1 MATTT
6 AVGGRSEATPGDAS
20 HTAVSPLVTAPAPE
34 ARRPRVL
41 FTGAAFGAAA
51 SALVVLSTLAVYLQV
66 RGDLVESG
74 HTVLADNVVLPL
86 TPGGMGMVTLAMS
99 VVSVTWVVWALR
111 RDDRPHAYLALGL
124 TLLLGVAFV
133 NSTIYLYQQLAL
145 PLTASASGG
154 LLYIVTGTHLVM
166 VVVGLVFVSVMGFQ
180 SLGGQLT
187 GRDAEGMGAAALYW
201 YVTVAVYTAIYY
213 GIYITK

>member
-6 AVGGRSEATPGDAS
+6 L
-20 HTAVSPLVTAPAPE
+20 SPLAAAPPPP

-41 FTGAAFGAAA
+41 FTGAAFGAVA

-66 RGDLVESG
+66 RADFLASG
-74 HTVLADNVVLPL
+74 ATTLPDDTLLPL

-99 VVSVTWVVWALR
+99 VVSMMWAVWSLR

-133 NSTIYLYQQLAL
+133 NSTVYLYQQLNL
-145 PLTASASGG
+145 PLTASSTGG
-154 LLYIVTGTHLVM
+154 LIYVVTGTHLVM
-166 VVVGLVFVSVMGFQ
+166 VVVGLLFIAVMGFQ

-187 GRDAEGMGAAALYW
+187 GRDAEGMSAAALYW

>member
-1 MATTT
+1 MASTTL
-6 AVGGRSEATPGDAS
+6 
-20 HTAVSPLVTAPAPE
+20 SPLVAAPPPE
-34 ARRPRVL
+34 VRRPRVL

-51 SALVVLSTLAVYLQV
+51 SALVVLAMLAVYLQV
-66 RGDLVESG
+66 RADLLASG
-74 HTVLADNVVLPL
+74 SAFLPDDTLLPL

-99 VVSVTWVVWALR
+99 VITVLWAVWALKN
-111 RDDRPHAYLALGL
+111 DDRPHAYLALGL

-133 NSTIYLYQQLAL
+133 NATVYLYQQLAA
-145 PLTASASGG
+145 PFTASSTVA
-154 LLYIVTGTHLVM
+154 LLYIVTGAHLVM
-166 VVVGLVFVSVMGFQ
+166 VVVGLVFVMVMGFQ

-187 GRDAEGMGAAALYW
+187 GRDAEGMSAAALYW

>member
-1 MATTT
+1 MT
-6 AVGGRSEATPGDAS
+6 A
-20 HTAVSPLVTAPAPE
+20 TAVSPLVTAPAPE

-41 FTGAAFGAAA
+41 FIGAAFGAAA
-51 SALVVLSTLAVYLQV
+51 SALVVLTTLALYLQL
-66 RGDLVESG
+66 RADLLASG
-74 HTVLADNVVLPL
+74 ATTLPDDTILPL

-99 VVSVTWVVWALR
+99 VVSVAWAVWALR

-133 NSTIYLYQQLAL
+133 NSTVYLYQQLAL
-145 PLTASASGG
+145 PLTGSATGG
-154 LLYIVTGTHLVM
+154 LLYVVTGTHLVM
-166 VVVGLVFVSVMGFQ
+166 VVVGLVFISVMGFQ

-187 GRDAEGMGAAALYW
+187 GRDAEGMSAAALYW